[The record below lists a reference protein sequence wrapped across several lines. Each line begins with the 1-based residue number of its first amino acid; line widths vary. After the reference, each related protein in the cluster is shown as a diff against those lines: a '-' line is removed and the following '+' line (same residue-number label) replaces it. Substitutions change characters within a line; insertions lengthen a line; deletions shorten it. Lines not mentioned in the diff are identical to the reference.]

1 VFPQLAHTLS
11 LAVFYSVQAA
21 ILFASFNLKNDAKM
35 RLIVMMVILPTILI
49 GVIDGRWVNA
59 VALLFLFLS
68 HFIVYVRILDENP
81 DDPNRPPAGTGADY
95 VPGWARHT
103 TNPNEILN
111 RLGPAAGKIGG
122 STLGTK
128 MLAPD
133 RSGVGRHR
141 RALTIA

>member
-1 VFPQLAHTLS
+1 VSAQLAHALS

-21 ILFASFNLKNDAKM
+21 ILFASFNVKTDTKM
-35 RLIVMMVILPTILI
+35 RLITMMVILPTILV
-49 GVIDGRWVNA
+49 GVVNDKWVNA
-59 VALLFLFLS
+59 LGLLFLFLA
-68 HFIVYVRILDENP
+68 HFVVYVRILDQNP

-95 VPGWARHT
+95 VPAWARHT

-128 MLAPD
+128 MIAPD
-133 RSGVGRHR
+133 RAGVGRHR
-141 RALTIA
+141 ALRAA

>member
-59 VALLFLFLS
+59 VALLFLFLA

-81 DDPNRPPAGTGADY
+81 DGPNKPPAGT
-95 VPGWARHT
+95 
-103 TNPNEILN
+103 
-111 RLGPAAGKIGG
+111 
-122 STLGTK
+122 
-128 MLAPD
+128 
-133 RSGVGRHR
+133 GVGRHR